1 MQDATLLPSDD
12 QAEALVVAGI
22 DIVVCDELESA
33 SQKKESQPKAKK
45 RRMRKAKRGETQLL
59 VAGAVLVLGV
69 AFAVSVR
76 SHHGGGGGGKM
87 DWRALF
93 GTAGAFGEKVLGMFG
108 GDAQL
113 AL

>member
-1 MQDATLLPSDD
+1 VQDATLLPSDD
-12 QAEALVVAGI
+12 QAEALVVADI

-45 RRMRKAKRGETQLL
+45 RSMRKAKRGETQLL

-69 AFAVSVR
+69 AVAVSVR
-76 SHHGGGGGGKM
+76 SHHGGGGKM

-93 GTAGAFGEKVLGMFG
+93 GTAEAFGEKVLGMFG
-108 GDAQL
+108 GAQL